1 MTIELEVDDES
12 VVMNEFVREI
22 LTSMITC
29 AVSNL
34 QKEKE
39 KPSKKNKIGDDWE
52 RIDIEITKD

>member
-1 MTIELEVDDES
+1 MTIDLEVDDER
-12 VVMNEFVREI
+12 VVMNEFVREM

-39 KPSKKNKIGDDWE
+39 KPREKTEIGDDWE
-52 RIDIEITKD
+52 RIDIEITRG

>member
-1 MTIELEVDDES
+1 MAIELEVDDER

-22 LTSMITC
+22 LTSMISC

-39 KPSKKNKIGDDWE
+39 RPGKKKKIGDDWE
-52 RIDIEITKD
+52 RIDIEVTRN